1 MNKAQKTVQLGLL
14 QSEQHCIE
22 QLEKAYKQALK
33 DINAQIKQYQGDEL
47 TQSQIYQK
55 QYQEA
60 LKAQVSAILDK
71 MQADHYGTVQG
82 YLKGCYEDSY
92 IGVMYDLQQA
102 GIPVTVPIQQDQV
115 VKAVTTDSK
124 LSKPLYE
131 SMGKY
136 LKPLKKRVAAELTRG
151 FASALHFNDI
161 ARSIA
166 NVTGIGLSN
175 AKRIARTEGHRIQN
189 AAALDAQKEAKD
201 MGADVV
207 KQWDSTMD
215 GKTRKSHRKL
225 DGQIREIDEPF
236 EVGGHKAMA
245 PGQFGR
251 PEEDINCRC
260 TILQRARWALDE
272 DELKVLEDKAAFWGL
287 DKSDEFEDFK
297 KKYLKQS
304 GIQEEKAVKLAE
316 SQLKAGK
323 DAMEAARNAAKG
335 LKDAYEKA
343 NKAFK
348 DAVEQKSGG
357 FSFLKLNQFKKTGD
371 LSKLGIGKGDYQL
384 VGGLYDKQK
393 SLKSRAQAAAK
404 GATDAEMRYESLK
417 ERLEDAQSAYKHA
430 LKKAQEMAKGV
441 DSQKSVKDL
450 LKSCRKFA
458 TRYDADDYFRSKTE
472 ELWQILTPAERKS
485 VYTYTTNAYYDMN
498 SHLRFGNSAS
508 DYIKKHIRNA
518 TKAIDKSIIQDD
530 IVVRRGVQANGAAGL
545 LGVNKS
551 DLSDI
556 DVQNALI
563 GQVVT
568 DKGFVSCGVSEDAG
582 FDGIN
587 LEIYVPAGTK
597 GVYAEP
603 FSAYGSTNS
612 DGTWDGKQKGHGV
625 GGEAELI
632 LQRDTHFEVVR
643 IDSDSY
649 GHIRNIVLAVVGQQ

>member
-14 QSEQHCIE
+14 QSEQQCIE

-161 ARSIA
+161 ARNIA

-189 AAALDAQKEAKD
+189 AAALDAQKEAKE

-260 TILQRARWALDE
+260 TILQRARWALDD
-272 DELKVLEDKAAFWGL
+272 DELEALKEKEKFWGL
-287 DKSDEFEDFK
+287 DNAKTFDDYK
-297 KKYLKQS
+297 KNYKKQS
-304 GIQEEKAVKLAE
+304 AKLDTPEKIQAALEK
-316 SQLKAGK
+316 
-323 DAMEAARNAAKG
+323 
-335 LKDAYEKA
+335 
-343 NKAFK
+343 
-348 DAVEQKSGG
+348 
-357 FSFLKLNQFKKTGD
+357 
-371 LSKLGIGKGDYQL
+371 
-384 VGGLYDKQK
+384 
-393 SLKSRAQAAAK
+393 AQAAASAK
-404 GATDAEMRYESLK
+404 KDKAFNALLDGVGADEYEKL
-417 ERLEDAQSAYKHA
+417 LNDYKNADDEANA
-430 LKKAQEMAKGV
+430 LKRQLAAVNAKSSKKALREAAEKAAPKVEHKAESYRRFSTG
-441 DSQKSVKDL
+441 
-450 LKSCRKFA
+450 RE
-458 TRYDADDYFRSKTE
+458 ADDYYRPLTGKAWKTLTKNERLAMYRYTCESGLGNYRQTNSLLRGISGRYNPDSRS
-472 ELWQILTPAERKS
+472 
-485 VYTYTTNAYYDMN
+485 
-498 SHLRFGNSAS
+498 G
-508 DYIKKHIRNA
+508 
-518 TKAIDKSIIQDD
+518 IDKKITDMTRAISKCELSES
-530 IVVRRGVQANGAAGL
+530 VHVRRGVPAR
-545 LGVNKS
+545 GVAKFLNVDVN
-551 DLSDI
+551 DLKDKDLQQS
-556 DVQNALI
+556 LI
-563 GQVVT
+563 GQR
-568 DKGFVSCGVSEDAG
+568 FVEKAFCSTGCTEGAG
-582 FDGIN
+582 FGGITY
-587 LEIYVPAGTK
+587 EIDVPAGMNAM
-597 GVYAEP
+597 YCEP
-603 FSAYGSTNS
+603 FSEFGG
-612 DGTWDGKQKGHGV
+612 GTKSPDWDGESGQSYI
-625 GGEAELI
+625 GGEQELL
-632 LQRDTHFEVVR
+632 LQRGTVFE
-643 IDSDSY
+643 IDRFETDSS
-649 GHIRNIVLAVVGQQ
+649 GNITKIHMHAVEQDLSIY